1 MKKLS
6 YQTLKELNYDGYL
19 LESAPERVLQ
29 FGEGNFL
36 RAFVDYFIDKM
47 NEMAG
52 FNSKVVV
59 CQPQGSPLAD
69 IINEQEGL
77 YTLFLRG
84 FQDGQK
90 INKKRVISCEL
101 IDNNGQE
108 LKNVYCSMPD
118 NGSWEKNLSIGYRR
132 KISSALR
139 LLTGYPK
146 KEASAICEELGYEDQ
161 LIDAGEVFAFWA
173 IEGPQ
178 SIKEEFPFEKADLP
192 ILVTD
197 NHKPYKQRKVRILS
211 GAHACLLYRFLPRSY
226 TDGRRTDWGQGRQFL
241 YDQRRTDGSGILLC
255 PQG

>member
-90 INKKRVISCEL
+90 IN
-101 IDNNGQE
+101 NGQE
-108 LKNVYCSMPD
+108 LKKCVLQYARQ
-118 NGSWEKNLSIGYRR
+118 WQ
-132 KISSALR
+132 
-139 LLTGYPK
+139 
-146 KEASAICEELGYEDQ
+146 LG
-161 LIDAGEVFAFWA
+161 
-173 IEGPQ
+173 
-178 SIKEEFPFEKADLP
+178 EEFINWVQKENIFRSSLVDRISEKRGFSDLRRTGIRRSADRCRRSL
-192 ILVTD
+192 
-197 NHKPYKQRKVRILS
+197 
-211 GAHACLLYRFLPRSY
+211 RFLGNRGSAVH
-226 TDGRRTDWGQGRQFL
+226 
-241 YDQRRTDGSGILLC
+241 QRGI
-255 PQG
+255 PV

>member
-90 INKKRVISCEL
+90 INKKRVISCISRYL
-101 IDNNGQE
+101 N
-108 LKNVYCSMPD
+108 P
-118 NGSWEKNLSIGYRR
+118 R
-132 KISSALR
+132 KEFDAVLAVLPTRSSGLSSAIQQKPELPMIR
-139 LLTGYPK
+139 A
-146 KEASAICEELGYEDQ
+146 ASLQ
-161 LIDAGEVFAFWA
+161 TVR
-173 IEGPQ
+173 Q
-178 SIKEEFPFEKADLP
+178 VP
-192 ILVTD
+192 I
-197 NHKPYKQRKVRILS
+197 RES
-211 GAHACLLYRFLPRSY
+211 
-226 TDGRRTDWGQGRQFL
+226 
-241 YDQRRTDGSGILLC
+241 
-255 PQG
+255 

>member
-108 LKNVYCSMPD
+108 LKKCVLQYARQ
-118 NGSWEKNLSIGYRR
+118 WQ
-132 KISSALR
+132 
-139 LLTGYPK
+139 
-146 KEASAICEELGYEDQ
+146 LG
-161 LIDAGEVFAFWA
+161 
-173 IEGPQ
+173 
-178 SIKEEFPFEKADLP
+178 EEFINWVQKENIFRSSLVDRISEKRGFSDLRRTGLRRAADRCRRSL
-192 ILVTD
+192 
-197 NHKPYKQRKVRILS
+197 
-211 GAHACLLYRFLPRSY
+211 RFLGNRGSAVH
-226 TDGRRTDWGQGRQFL
+226 
-241 YDQRRTDGSGILLC
+241 QRGI
-255 PQG
+255 PV

>member
-90 INKKRVISCEL
+90 INKKRVISCISRCLNPRKEFDAVLACASNPEL
-101 IDNNGQE
+101 RFIVGNTTEDGIAYDPSCQFTDCPASFYPG
-108 LKNVYCSMPD
+108 K
-118 NGSWEKNLSIGYRR
+118 
-132 KISSALR
+132 
-139 LLTGYPK
+139 LT
-146 KEASAICEELGYEDQ
+146 
-161 LIDAGEVFAFWA
+161 
-173 IEGPQ
+173 
-178 SIKEEFPFEKADLP
+178 
-192 ILVTD
+192 
-197 NHKPYKQRKVRILS
+197 
-211 GAHACLLYRFLPRSY
+211 
-226 TDGRRTDWGQGRQFL
+226 QFL
-241 YDQRRTDGSGILLC
+241 YRRFEIFGKTAVCNYLEQICEKETYAVMEALVK
-255 PQG
+255 

>member
-108 LKNVYCSMPD
+108 LKKCVLQYARQWQLGEEFINWVQKENIFRSSLVD
-118 NGSWEKNLSIGYRR
+118 RISEKEAQRSAKNWDT
-132 KISSALR
+132 KIS
-139 LLTGYPK
+139 
-146 KEASAICEELGYEDQ
+146 
-161 LIDAGEVFAFWA
+161 
-173 IEGPQ
+173 
-178 SIKEEFPFEKADLP
+178 
-192 ILVTD
+192 
-197 NHKPYKQRKVRILS
+197 
-211 GAHACLLYRFLPRSY
+211 
-226 TDGRRTDWGQGRQFL
+226 
-241 YDQRRTDGSGILLC
+241 
-255 PQG
+255 

>member
-47 NEMAG
+47 NEMLG

-90 INKKRVISCEL
+90 INKKRVISCISRCLNPRKEFDAVL
-101 IDNNGQE
+101 ACACLRFQPGAP
-108 LKNVYCSMPD
+108 V
-118 NGSWEKNLSIGYRR
+118 YRR
-132 KISSALR
+132 QYNRSR
-139 LLTGYPK
+139 
-146 KEASAICEELGYEDQ
+146 
-161 LIDAGEVFAFWA
+161 
-173 IEGPQ
+173 
-178 SIKEEFPFEKADLP
+178 
-192 ILVTD
+192 
-197 NHKPYKQRKVRILS
+197 N
-211 GAHACLLYRFLPRSY
+211 CL
-226 TDGRRTDWGQGRQFL
+226 
-241 YDQRRTDGSGILLC
+241 
-255 PQG
+255 